1 MKKYLFPLLFL
12 IAISL
17 LAYHYSLFSFLL
29 VLCIALSLLI
39 LIIAGIIK
47 LLRGSLNSIWLKLPL
62 QIIVICIAGILIGL
76 FRPMV
81 PAVIN
86 TDDVS
91 ENLSYAYQTDQGDR
105 KNLKAYLGLFREKL
119 ANRDSLRLRQV
130 KELYTNRLIEEPLD
144 KFHAAF
150 VFHHG
155 EESKDYEIAHE
166 LASQAASAEA
176 LKEVYQV
183 QWLAKASYDRWM
195 VSLGKPQ
202 KYDTQ
207 DKIGISIE

>member
-1 MKKYLFPLLFL
+1 MKKYFFHLLFL

-17 LAYHYSLFSFLL
+17 LAYHYSLISFLL
-29 VLCIALSLLI
+29 MLCIALSLLV
-39 LIIAGIIK
+39 LIVAGIIK
-47 LLRGSLNSIWLKLPL
+47 LLSSSLNPIWLKLPF
-62 QIIVICIAGILIGL
+62 QIILICIVGIFIGL
-76 FRPMV
+76 FRPLA
-81 PAVIN
+81 PAVIH

-105 KNLKAYLGLFREKL
+105 KNLKAYIGLFREEL

-130 KELYTNRLIEEPLD
+130 KDLYTNRLIQKPLD

-150 VFHHG
+150 VFHHA
-155 EESKDYEIAHE
+155 EESKDYEIANE

-176 LKEVYQV
+176 LKDVYQV

-207 DKIGISIE
+207 DKFGISVE